1 MAKINKKVLSSKV
14 YETLRGMI
22 SEHRFKPGARINVE
36 GLSKELG
43 VSRTPVWEAV
53 RRLELE
59 GLVENIPYRGVFMVE
74 MTLPRALEL
83 YQVREVL
90 EGLAGRLAAQNVS
103 EKALERMVKGLEVQV
118 EVIER
123 GDLLGYSQYDF
134 DFHSIIHKLSHNSV
148 LQEMLETLK
157 AKMQPINMDVK
168 PILPRLYEDHTDILN
183 ALRSKDSDQMEKVLR
198 RHNRV
203 VQNQIKK
210 ELETFGKRFAEITE
224 RSNSSRSKKQGRDS

>member
-1 MAKINKKVLSSKV
+1 MAKISKKVLSSRV
-14 YETLRGMI
+14 YEILRDMI
-22 SEHRFKPGARINVE
+22 AEHRFKPGARINVE

-53 RRLELE
+53 RRLQLE

-74 MTLPRALEL
+74 MTLQRALEL

-90 EGLAGRLAAQNVS
+90 EGLAGRLAAQHVS
-103 EKALERMVKGLEVQV
+103 EKALERMAKGLEVQV
-118 EVIER
+118 DVIEK

-134 DFHSIIHKLSHNSV
+134 DFHSVIHKLSHNAV

-168 PILPRLYEDHTDILN
+168 PILSRLYEDHTEILD
-183 ALRSKDSDQMEKVLR
+183 ALKSKDADQMEKVLR

-210 ELETFGKRFAEITE
+210 EMETLGKRFPGFGE
-224 RSNSSRSKKQGRDS
+224 RAIPKVTSKAQEL

>member
-1 MAKINKKVLSSKV
+1 MAKISKKVLSSKV
-14 YETLRGMI
+14 HEILRGMI

-53 RRLELE
+53 RRLEME
-59 GLVENIPYRGVFMVE
+59 GLVENVPYRGVFMVE

-90 EGLAGRLAAQNVS
+90 EGLAGRLAAQHAS
-103 EKALERMVKGLEVQV
+103 EKAIERMAKGLEVQV
-118 EVIER
+118 DVIER

-134 DFHSIIHKLSHNSV
+134 EFHSIIHKLTHNSV

-168 PILPRLYEDHTDILN
+168 PILPRLYEDHTEILD
-183 ALRSKDSDQMEKVLR
+183 ALKSRDSDQMEKVLR

-210 ELETFGKRFAEITE
+210 EMEAFGKKFPGFAE
-224 RSNSSRSKKQGRDS
+224 RNSPKVKSEAQGL

>member
-1 MAKINKKVLSSKV
+1 MAKISKKVLSSKV
-14 YETLRGMI
+14 YEILREMI
-22 SEHRFKPGARINVE
+22 AEHRFKPGARINVE

-53 RRLELE
+53 RRLELQ

-74 MTLPRALEL
+74 MTLQRALEL

-90 EGLAGRLAAQNVS
+90 ESLAGRLAAQHVS
-103 EKALERMVKGLEVQV
+103 DKALEKMAKGLEVQMDI
-118 EVIER
+118 IER

-134 DFHSIIHKLSHNSV
+134 DFHSVIHKLSHNAV

-168 PILPRLYEDHTDILN
+168 PILPRLYEDHTEILE
-183 ALRSKDSDQMEKVLR
+183 ALKSRDSDQMEKVLC

-210 ELETFGKRFAEITE
+210 EMETFGKKFPGFAD
-224 RSNSSRSKKQGRDS
+224 RNSAKVENEAQEP